1 MQDFLILKIVESA
14 AVKAM
19 QQAEDIGEATSALQ
33 LWYVGSCM
41 FPTGSLTPIQRI
53 VVSRIPGSASS
64 KSTTWLTPNPNGPWG
79 GQQGNIQTKTQ
90 KLGRQ
95 AFLSGIVFGTGKP
108 LKVAHW
114 ISLLVWGPPNGDNFH
129 FSIRTW
135 SSWSWKSMIQVYII

>member
-95 AFLSGIVFGTGKP
+95 AFLSGSFRHCFWNRKALELVF
-108 LKVAHW
+108 W
-114 ISLLVWGPPNGDNFH
+114 SGDHPTVTIFT
-129 FSIRTW
+129 FQFAPGVLGLEKAWSKSI
-135 SSWSWKSMIQVYII
+135 